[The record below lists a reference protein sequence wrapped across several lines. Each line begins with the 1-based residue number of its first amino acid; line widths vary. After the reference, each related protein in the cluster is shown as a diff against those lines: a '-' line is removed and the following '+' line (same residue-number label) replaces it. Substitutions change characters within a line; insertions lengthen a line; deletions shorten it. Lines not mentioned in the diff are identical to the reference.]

1 MCKIFFLF
9 FFGGGGGGKQGV
21 LWEMWKWRMTKG
33 LQDHPSRPF
42 PKLAGKKKILWTKLK
57 SSSKRERLENNATK
71 KWEGWVS
78 GKKLAIQ
85 WEARQGEEDITLQ

>member
-1 MCKIFFLF
+1 
-9 FFGGGGGGKQGV
+9 
-21 LWEMWKWRMTKG
+21 MTKV

-57 SSSKRERLENNATK
+57 SSSKRERLENNATMK
-71 KWEGWVS
+71 CEGCVS